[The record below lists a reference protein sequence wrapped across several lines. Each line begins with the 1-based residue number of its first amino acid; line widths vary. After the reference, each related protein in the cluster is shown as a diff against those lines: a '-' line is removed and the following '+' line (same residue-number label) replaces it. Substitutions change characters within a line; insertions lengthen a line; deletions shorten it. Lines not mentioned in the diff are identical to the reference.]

1 MLSSPL
7 EWGIVAAAAL
17 LLFGPK
23 KFPEL
28 GRALGQGIGNFKKA
42 LNEAQEQVSAG
53 IEEAEKSGKKSD
65 DKKADK
71 QPKTSSTV
79 DGSDEAKADD
89 AGAQS
94 KDQVDST

>member
-1 MLSSPL
+1 MLTSPV

-42 LNEAQEQVSAG
+42 LTEAQDQVTQG
-53 IEEAEKSGKKSD
+53 IEEAEGKSSNKSD
-65 DKKADK
+65 KAPAAVADK
-71 QPKTSSTV
+71 SSSHAEPSKEAEK
-79 DGSDEAKADD
+79 SDSA
-89 AGAQS
+89 
-94 KDQVDST
+94 